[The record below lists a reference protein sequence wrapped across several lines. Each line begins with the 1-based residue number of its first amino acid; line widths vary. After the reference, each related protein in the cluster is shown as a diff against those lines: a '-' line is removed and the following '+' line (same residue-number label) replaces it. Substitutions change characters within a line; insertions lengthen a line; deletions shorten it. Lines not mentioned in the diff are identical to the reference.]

1 MTDALRLH
9 IDQSQKALITT
20 HKSPDG
26 DAIGSV
32 VSWYFFLKNIG
43 KEAHVII
50 PDRPA
55 DFLLPFLKDVDYSIF
70 DLGFHH
76 NVADFDTIY
85 CLDYNSAG
93 RVGKDMESF
102 VLDFPATKV
111 MIDHH
116 PHPQDF
122 CQITISRP
130 DVCSTAQLI
139 FECIEEMGYIH
150 HLDVAVG
157 NGIYLGMLTDTGSF
171 RFPSVKAKT
180 HEVLA
185 YLLKIGVNH
194 VNIHEAIYDVN
205 TVSRL
210 QLRGYAIAEKLEL
223 FPGLPIGLI
232 SLTLEELHRFHYQKG
247 DTEGLVNVIL
257 SIEGISIAAFFVEHE
272 DGIKISFRSKGKYF
286 VNEFSAKHFMG
297 GGHQYAAGG
306 FSNET
311 LSVTIDRF
319 RSLVEELT
327 PVK

>member
-1 MTDALRLH
+1 MINALRLQ
-9 IDQSQKALITT
+9 IEQNQKVLITT

-32 VSWYFFLKNIG
+32 VSWYFFLKNLG

-55 DFLLPFLKDVDYSIF
+55 DFLRPFLKGVEYSIF
-70 DLGFHH
+70 DQGMDLD
-76 NVADFDTIY
+76 VSSFDALY
-85 CLDYNSAG
+85 CLDYNGSN
-93 RVGKDMESF
+93 RVGKDMEPF
-102 VLDFPATKV
+102 VLDFPASKV

-122 CQITISRP
+122 CQITVSRP
-130 DVCSTAQLI
+130 EVCSTAQLI
-139 FECIEEMGYIH
+139 FECIEEMGLLSMI
-150 HLDVAVG
+150 DVCVG
-157 NGIYLGMLTDTGSF
+157 KGIYLGMLTDTGSF
-171 RFPSVKAKT
+171 RFPSVQAKT

-185 YLLKIGVNH
+185 HLLKIGVNH
-194 VNIHEAIYDVN
+194 VEIHEAIYDVN

-223 FPGLPIGLI
+223 FPGLPIGMI

-257 SIEGISIAAFFVEHE
+257 SIEGISVAAFFVEHE
-272 DGIKISFRSKGKYF
+272 DGIKISFRSKGEYF

-306 FSNET
+306 FSNDS
-311 LSVTIDRF
+311 LNVTIDRF
-319 RSLVEELT
+319 RSLLGELT
-327 PVK
+327 QVK

>member
-1 MTDALRLH
+1 MINALRLH
-9 IDQSQKALITT
+9 LDKSQKVLITT

-32 VSWYFFLKNIG
+32 VSWYFFLKNMG
-43 KEAHVII
+43 KEAHVLI

-55 DFLLPFLKDVDYSIF
+55 DFLMPFLKGVDYSIYDQGF
-70 DLGFHH
+70 D
-76 NVADFDTIY
+76 ADCSVFDTLY
-85 CLDYNSAG
+85 CLDYNGAG
-93 RVGKDMESF
+93 RVGKDMEAF
-102 VLDFPATKV
+102 VLNFPATKV

-122 CQITISRP
+122 CQITVSRP

-139 FECIEEMGYIH
+139 FECVEEMGFIH
-150 HLDVAVG
+150 LIDVLVG
-157 NGIYLGMLTDTGSF
+157 RGIYLGMLTDTGSF
-171 RFPSVKAKT
+171 RFPSVQAKT

-185 YLLKIGVNH
+185 HLLKIGVNH
-194 VNIHEAIYDVN
+194 VEIHEAIYDVN

-223 FPGLPIGLI
+223 FPGLPVGMM
-232 SLTLEELHRFHYQKG
+232 SLSLDELHRFHYQKG

-257 SIEGISIAAFFVEHE
+257 SIEGISIAALFIEHE

-286 VNEFSAKHFMG
+286 VNEFSAKHFQG

-306 FSNET
+306 FSNEP
-311 LSVTIDRF
+311 LNVTIDRF
-319 RSLVEELT
+319 RSLLEELT
-327 PVK
+327 QLK

>member
-1 MTDALRLH
+1 MTNALRLH
-9 IDQSQKALITT
+9 IDKSQKAFITT

-32 VSWYFFLKNIG
+32 VSWYFFLKNMG
-43 KEAHVII
+43 KDAHVII

-55 DFLLPFLKDVDYSIF
+55 DFLLPFLQDVDYSIF
-70 DLGFHH
+70 DQGFHH
-76 NVADFDTIY
+76 DVADFDTLY
-85 CLDYNSAG
+85 CLDYNGAG

-122 CQITISRP
+122 CQITVSRP

-139 FECIEEMGYIH
+139 FECIEEMGLLPVI
-150 HLDVAVG
+150 DEAIG

-223 FPGLPIGLI
+223 SPGLPIGLI

-306 FSNET
+306 FSNDSLT
-311 LSVTIDRF
+311 VTIDRF

-327 PVK
+327 QTK

>member
-1 MTDALRLH
+1 MIDALRLH
-9 IDQSQKALITT
+9 INKSQKVLITT

-32 VSWYFFLKNIG
+32 VSWYFFLKNLG
-43 KEAHVII
+43 KEVYIII
-50 PDRPA
+50 PDQPA
-55 DFLLPFLKDVDYSIF
+55 DFLVPFLKDVDYSIF
-70 DLGFHH
+70 DQGFDKEIT
-76 NVADFDTIY
+76 DFDTLY
-85 CLDYNSAG
+85 CLDYNGAG

-102 VLDFPATKV
+102 VLEFPSTKV

-122 CQITISRP
+122 CEIMISRP
-130 DVCSTAQLI
+130 EVCSTAQLI

-150 HLDVAVG
+150 LLDVPVG
-157 NGIYLGMLTDTGSF
+157 IGIYLGMLTDTGSF

-185 YLLKIGVNH
+185 YLLKIGVDH
-194 VNIHEAIYDVN
+194 VQIHEAIYDVN

-232 SLTLEELHRFHYQKG
+232 SLSLDELRRFDYQKG

-286 VNEFSAKHFMG
+286 VNEFSAKNFMG

-306 FSNET
+306 FSNDS

-319 RSLVEELT
+319 RSLVGELT
-327 PVK
+327 QTK

>member
-1 MTDALRLH
+1 MINALRLQ
-9 IDQSQKALITT
+9 IEQNQKVLITT

-32 VSWYFFLKNIG
+32 VSWYFFLKNLG

-55 DFLLPFLKDVDYSIF
+55 DFLKPFLKGVEYSIF
-70 DLGFHH
+70 DQGVDLD
-76 NVADFDTIY
+76 VSSFDALY
-85 CLDYNSAG
+85 CLDYNGSN
-93 RVGKDMESF
+93 RVGKDMEPF
-102 VLDFPATKV
+102 VLDFPASKI

-122 CQITISRP
+122 CQITVSRP
-130 DVCSTAQLI
+130 EVCSTAQLI
-139 FECIEEMGYIH
+139 FECIEEMGLLSMI
-150 HLDVAVG
+150 DVSVG
-157 NGIYLGMLTDTGSF
+157 KGIYLGMLTDTGSF
-171 RFPSVKAKT
+171 RFPSVQAKT

-185 YLLKIGVNH
+185 HLLKIGVNH
-194 VNIHEAIYDVN
+194 VEIHEAIYDVN

-223 FPGLPIGLI
+223 FPGLPIGMI

-257 SIEGISIAAFFVEHE
+257 SIEGISVAAFFVEHE
-272 DGIKISFRSKGKYF
+272 DGIKISFRSKGAYF

-306 FSNET
+306 FSNDS
-311 LSVTIDRF
+311 LNVTIDRF
-319 RSLVEELT
+319 RSLLGELT
-327 PVK
+327 QVK

>member
-1 MTDALRLH
+1 MIDALRLQ
-9 IDQSQKALITT
+9 IEKSQQVLITT

-32 VSWYFFLKNIG
+32 VSWYFFYKNMG
-43 KEAHVII
+43 KKAHVLI

-55 DFLLPFLKDVDYSIF
+55 DFLLPFLKDLDYSIF
-70 DLGFHH
+70 DQGFDL
-76 NVADFDTIY
+76 NIADFDTLY
-85 CLDYNSAG
+85 CLDYNGAG

-102 VLDFPATKV
+102 VLEFPATKV

-122 CQITISRP
+122 CQITVSRP
-130 DVCSTAQLI
+130 EVCSTAQLI
-139 FECIEEMGYIH
+139 FECIEEMGLLPVI
-150 HLDVAVG
+150 DEAIG

-194 VNIHEAIYDVN
+194 VDIHEAIYDVN

-232 SLTLEELHRFHYQKG
+232 SLTLEELRRFDYQKG

-286 VNEFSAKHFMG
+286 VNEFSNRNFMG

-306 FSNET
+306 FSNDS
-311 LSVTIDRF
+311 LAVTIDRF
-319 RSLVEELT
+319 RSLVGELT
-327 PVK
+327 PTK

>member
-9 IDQSQKALITT
+9 IDKSQKALITT

-32 VSWYFFLKNIG
+32 VSWYFFLKNLG
-43 KEAHVII
+43 KEAHVVI

-55 DFLLPFLKDVDYSIF
+55 DFLLPFLKDVDYSIY
-70 DLGFHH
+70 DQGFHQ
-76 NVADFDTIY
+76 NVADFDTLY
-85 CLDYNSAG
+85 CLDYNGAG

-130 DVCSTAQLI
+130 EVCSTAQLI
-139 FECIEEMGYIH
+139 FECIEEMGYIQQ
-150 HLDVAVG
+150 LDVAVG
-157 NGIYLGMLTDTGSF
+157 KGIYLGMLTDTGSF

-194 VNIHEAIYDVN
+194 VDIHEAIYDVN

-232 SLTLEELHRFHYQKG
+232 SLTLDELHRFHYQKG

-257 SIEGISIAAFFVEHE
+257 SIAAFFVEHE

-306 FSNET
+306 FSNEP

>member
-1 MTDALRLH
+1 MIDALRLQ
-9 IDQSQKALITT
+9 IEKSQQVLITT

-32 VSWYFFLKNIG
+32 VSWYFFLKNMG
-43 KEAHVII
+43 KKAHVLI

-55 DFLLPFLKDVDYSIF
+55 DFLLPFLTDVEFSIF
-70 DLGFHH
+70 DQGFTSD
-76 NVADFDTIY
+76 VSLFDTMY
-85 CLDYNSAG
+85 CLDYNGAG

-102 VLDFPATKV
+102 VLEFPATKI

-122 CQITISRP
+122 CQITVSRP
-130 DVCSTAQLI
+130 EVCSTAQLI
-139 FECIEEMGYIH
+139 FECIEEMG
-150 HLDVAVG
+150 LLPCVDVTVG

-232 SLTLEELHRFHYQKG
+232 SLTLEELRRFNYQKG

-286 VNEFSAKHFMG
+286 VNEFSAKYFMG

-306 FSNET
+306 FSNDS

-319 RSLVEELT
+319 RSLVGELT
-327 PVK
+327 QTK

>member
-1 MTDALRLH
+1 MIDALRLQ
-9 IDQSQKALITT
+9 IEKSQQVLITT

-32 VSWYFFLKNIG
+32 VSWYFFFKNMG
-43 KEAHVII
+43 KKAHVLI

-55 DFLLPFLKDVDYSIF
+55 DFLLPFLKDVEYSIF
-70 DLGFHH
+70 DQGFSS
-76 NVADFDTIY
+76 DTSMFDALY
-85 CLDYNSAG
+85 CLDYNGAG

-102 VLDFPATKV
+102 VLGFPATKV

-122 CQITISRP
+122 CDITVSRP
-130 DVCSTAQLI
+130 EVCSTAQLI
-139 FECIEEMGYIH
+139 FECIEEMGM
-150 HLDVAVG
+150 LSCVDEASG
-157 NGIYLGMLTDTGSF
+157 NGIYLGIMTDTGSF
-171 RFPSVKAKT
+171 RYPSVNAKT

-194 VNIHEAIYDVN
+194 VKIHEAIYDVN

-210 QLRGYAIAEKLEL
+210 QLRGFAIAEKLEL
-223 FPGLPIGLI
+223 LPGLPIGFI
-232 SLTLEELHRFHYQKG
+232 SLTLEELRRFDYQKG

-257 SIEGISIAAFFVEHE
+257 SIDGISIAAFFVEQE

-286 VNEFSAKHFMG
+286 VNAFSAKNFGG

-306 FSNET
+306 FSNDS

-319 RSLVEELT
+319 RSLVGELIQT
-327 PVK
+327 K